1 MKKTN
6 DVKANLESGMYFK
19 FKENGRYSIHRNK
32 VYSLDLKDNSDTML
46 LKSYY
51 ITSNGEYMYCDSV
64 IIRRVGETS
73 MDYYDFDMFSKKTRG
88 RLYYKEIDS
97 FFYVKTD
104 AEGNEY
110 TTIEKPN
117 DPSYSNWSQPTKP
130 TKKEILQKIEEALY
144 ERTQENIKDV

>member
-1 MKKTN
+1 
-6 DVKANLESGMYFK
+6 
-19 FKENGRYSIHRNK
+19 
-32 VYSLDLKDNSDTML
+32 
-46 LKSYY
+46 
-51 ITSNGEYMYCDSV
+51 MYCDSV

-88 RLYYKEIDS
+88 RLYYKEIDA

-104 AEGNEY
+104 GLGKVY

-117 DPSYSNWSQPTKP
+117 APSYANWSQPTKP
-130 TKKEILQKIEEALY
+130 AKKELDIEEALY

>member
-6 DVKANLESGMYFK
+6 DVKANLEAGMYFK

-32 VYSLDLKDNSDTML
+32 VYSLNIDDQGMALR
-46 LKSYY
+46 SYY
-51 ITSNGEYMYCDSV
+51 VTSNGSYMFNSSV
-64 IIRRVGETS
+64 IIRRLGETS

-88 RLYYKEIDS
+88 RLYYKEIDA

-117 DPSYSNWSQPTKP
+117 APSYSNWSQPTKP
-130 TKKEILQKIEEALY
+130 AKKELDIEEDLL
-144 ERTQENIKDV
+144 KDVF